1 MSNIIYSKLSGK
13 NDPMFGKFEHPIKA
27 LIEDESN
34 QCEKDK
40 SALDFL
46 FNIEKSNRYSETVMG
61 ESDFDTFMSKGEGQE
76 VTNDS
81 VQKTF
86 DKTIY
91 HVAFGKSFTI
101 TKEMADDAKMGMGA
115 NMKARPRKM
124 VRAYYKTRTKLGC
137 EALIN
142 ATNPTFKFNG
152 ADIDL
157 TVADKKPLFH
167 NKHPYFTD
175 KMKGKTQCNYFYG
188 DFSSDEAKLEESLA
202 IIANKLRNYK
212 DENGETMGYT
222 SDTIIIPGNRPLLEM
237 MVKKVLGSE
246 KETGGNLNNI
256 NVQFGNWNL
265 IVLPGW
271 EADEDEIMIMSSE
284 ANKNLMGNMFF
295 NRIPLSIRNWI
306 DDLTWN
312 FMWSSYCRMGVGFNT
327 WKHIIRL
334 KTTSASTAD
343 ALTA

>member
-13 NDPMFGKFEHPIKA
+13 NDPMYGRFEHPIKA

-222 SDTIIIPGNRPLLEM
+222 ADTIIIPGNRPLLEM

>member
-1 MSNIIYSKLSGK
+1 MSNIIYSKMSGK
-13 NDPMFGKFEHPIKA
+13 NDPMYGKFEHPIKA
-27 LIEDESN
+27 LIEDQSN

-40 SALDFL
+40 TALDFL

-101 TKEMADDAKMGMGA
+101 TKEMADDSKMGMGA

-124 VRAYYKTRTKLGC
+124 VRAYYKTKTKLGC

-152 ADIDL
+152 TDIDL

-175 KMKGKTQCNYFYG
+175 KMKGKSQCNYFYG
-188 DFSSDEAKLEESLA
+188 DFSSDEGKLEESLA
-202 IIANKLRNYK
+202 IVANKLRNYK
-212 DENGETMGYT
+212 DDNGETMGYT
-222 SDTIIIPGNRPLLEM
+222 ADTIIIPSNRPLLEM

-271 EADEDEIMIMSSE
+271 EAAEDEIMIMSSE

-312 FMWSSYCRMGVGFNT
+312 FMWSAYCRMGVGFNT

-334 KTTSASTAD
+334 KTTSANNAD

>member
-1 MSNIIYSKLSGK
+1 MSNIIYSKMSGK
-13 NDPMFGKFEHPIKA
+13 NDPMYGKFEHPIKA

-40 SALDFL
+40 TALDFL

-76 VTNDS
+76 VTNDN

-124 VRAYYKTRTKLGC
+124 VRAYYKTKTKLGC

-142 ATNPTFKFNG
+142 ATKSTFKFNG
-152 ADIDL
+152 TDIDL
-157 TVADKKPLFH
+157 TTADKNPLFY
-167 NKHPYFTD
+167 NAHPYFTD
-175 KMKGKTQCNYFYG
+175 KMKNKTQCNYFYG

-202 IIANKLRNYK
+202 IVANKLRNYK

-222 SDTIIIPGNRPLLEM
+222 ADTIIIPGNRPLLEM
-237 MVKKVLGSE
+237 MFKKVLGSE

-271 EADEDEIMIMSSE
+271 EAAEDEIMIMSSE

-312 FMWSSYCRMGVGFNT
+312 YMWSAYCRMGVGFNT

-334 KTTSASTAD
+334 KTTSATNAD

>member
-1 MSNIIYSKLSGK
+1 MSNIIYSKMSGK
-13 NDPMFGKFEHPIKA
+13 NDPMYGKFEHPIKA

-40 SALDFL
+40 TALDFL

-76 VTNDS
+76 VTNDN
-81 VQKTF
+81 VEKTF

-101 TKEMADDAKMGMGA
+101 TKEMADDAKIGMGA

-124 VRAYYKTRTKLGC
+124 VRAYYKTKTKLGC

-142 ATNPTFKFNG
+142 ATSPTFKFNG
-152 ADIDL
+152 TDIDL

-202 IIANKLRNYK
+202 IVANKLRQCK

-222 SDTIIIPGNRPLLEM
+222 ADTIIIPGNRPRLEM

-265 IVLPGW
+265 VVLPGW
-271 EADEDEIMIMSSE
+271 EANEDEIMIMSSE

-312 FMWSSYCRMGVGFNT
+312 YMWSAYCRMGVGFNT

-334 KTTSASTAD
+334 KTTSAANAD